1 MEILKYFAASN
12 PVIDG
17 ADKVVDDT
25 KLNDDLMSP
34 VQALINAFIGIIG
47 IIAVVMIIM
56 GAVQLQTSQGDSGK
70 VKKGK
75 DSIMY
80 GIIGLVIA
88 ILAFSIVNFVLGSV
102 F

>member
-1 MEILKYFAASN
+1 MEILKFLAASN

-17 ADKVVDDT
+17 ANNAVDESQP
-25 KLNDDLMSP
+25 NDDLISP

-47 IIAVVMIIM
+47 IIAVVMIIV

-88 ILAFSIVNFVLGSV
+88 VLAFSIVNFVLASV